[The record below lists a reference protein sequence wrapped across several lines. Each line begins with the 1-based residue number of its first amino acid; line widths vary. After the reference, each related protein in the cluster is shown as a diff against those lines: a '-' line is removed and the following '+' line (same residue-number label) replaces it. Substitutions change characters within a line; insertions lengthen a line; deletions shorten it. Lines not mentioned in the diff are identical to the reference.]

1 MRRNLAFL
9 ITAIVA
15 LMVLSGCSFR
25 PQIPTTN
32 TQFRADIK
40 DINLSKNWWEDFGDE
55 RLNLAIENAL
65 KNNSDLALALNNIEI
80 ARVNLGL
87 SRLEFAPNLSASGG
101 ATRANNLPKAP
112 NLNDD
117 SSYQAGLN
125 LSFELDLWGRIRN
138 AVRAKRAS
146 YEASIYDAQIARL
159 SVATNTA
166 IAYFTLASLE
176 EQRQILADSVAT
188 YERTLALRAKQL
200 KAGEIDAL
208 TYDQANSAL
217 ILAKSQLLSAQDSYE
232 KAQTALHLLCGS
244 GYDQILHTK
253 FVAHKLAKIPELPS
267 GVPSTY
273 LLMRPD
279 VALAAQNLLASNAL
293 VGSARANY
301 FPKISLTSSG
311 GYASMDFD
319 RLMISSA
326 STWSLAGSFAMPFI
340 DFGRTKSAVEIA
352 NLNQNASFIAY
363 DKALKNAFADV
374 ANALNSRK
382 FALEKARNLDELLSN
397 AHSQFNLA
405 QKRFSAGYASH
416 LDFLDAQRNLLSA
429 KLSKSSGDLEIAKAL
444 IGVYSAFGGG
454 FRVGEN
460 GEILGVKGGDIQNLL
475 DARKFH
481 APTKSASPF
490 ADL

>member
-1 MRRNLAFL
+1 MKFQLIKFSLIAVAIAFG
-9 ITAIVA
+9 
-15 LMVLSGCSFR
+15 GCSFR

-32 TQFRADIK
+32 TQFRADVK
-40 DINLSKNWWEDFGDE
+40 DVNLSKRWWEDFGDE
-55 RLNLAIENAL
+55 RLNLAIKNAL
-65 KNNSDLALALNNIEI
+65 KNNLDLALALNNIEI

-87 SRLEFAPNLSASGG
+87 SRLEFAPNLSASGV

-117 SSYQAGLN
+117 SSYQVGLN

-146 YEASIYDAQIARL
+146 YEGSIYDAQIARL

-188 YERTLALRAKQL
+188 YERTLALRARQL

-208 TYDQANSAL
+208 TYNQANFALNSA
-217 ILAKSQLLSAQDSYE
+217 KTQLLNVQDSYE

-244 GYDQILHTK
+244 GYDDILRTK
-253 FVAHKLAKIPELPS
+253 FSTHKLAKIPELPS

-311 GYASMDFD
+311 GYASMDFN

-326 STWSLAGSFAMPFI
+326 STWSLAGSFAMPLI

-363 DKALKNAFADV
+363 DNALKNAFAEV

-382 FALEKARNLDELLSN
+382 FALEKAQNLDELLSIAN
-397 AHSQFNLA
+397 AQFDIA
-405 QKRFSAGYASH
+405 QKRFNAGYVSH

-444 IGVYSAFGGG
+444 IGVYKAFGGG
-454 FRVGEN
+454 FRMGES
-460 GEILGVKGGDIQNLL
+460 GEILGANGGDAQKLL

>member
-1 MRRNLAFL
+1 MKFQLIKFSLIAVAIAF
-9 ITAIVA
+9 
-15 LMVLSGCSFR
+15 SGCSFH

-32 TQFRADIK
+32 TQFRADVK
-40 DINLSKNWWEDFGDE
+40 DVNLSKSWWEDFGDE

-65 KNNSDLALALNNIEI
+65 KNNLNLALALNNIEI

-117 SSYQAGLN
+117 SSYQVGLN

-146 YEASIYDAQIARL
+146 YEGSIYEAQIARL

-176 EQRQILADSVAT
+176 EQKQILADSVAT
-188 YERTLALRAKQL
+188 YERTLAIRAKQL

-208 TYDQANSAL
+208 TYNQANFALNSA
-217 ILAKSQLLSAQDSYE
+217 KTQLLNVQDSYE

-244 GYDQILHTK
+244 GYDDILRTK
-253 FVAHKLAKIPELPS
+253 FSTHKLAKIPELPS

-311 GYASMDFD
+311 GHASMDFD

-326 STWSLAGSFAMPFI
+326 STWSLAGSFAMPLI

-363 DKALKNAFADV
+363 DNALKNAFAEV

-382 FALEKARNLDELLSN
+382 FALEKAQNLDELLSIAN
-397 AHSQFNLA
+397 AQFDIA
-405 QKRFSAGYASH
+405 QKRFNAGYASH

-444 IGVYSAFGGG
+444 IGVYKAFGGG
-454 FRVGEN
+454 FRMGES
-460 GEILGVKGGDIQNLL
+460 GEILGANGGDAQKLL

-481 APTKSASPF
+481 APTKSSSPF

>member
-1 MRRNLAFL
+1 MKFQLIKFSLIAVAIAF
-9 ITAIVA
+9 
-15 LMVLSGCSFR
+15 SGCSFR

-32 TQFRADIK
+32 TQFRADVK
-40 DINLSKNWWEDFGDE
+40 DVNLSKSWWEDFGDE

-65 KNNSDLALALNNIEI
+65 KNNLNLALALNNIEI

-117 SSYQAGLN
+117 SSYQVGLN

-146 YEASIYDAQIARL
+146 YEGSIYDAQIARL

-188 YERTLALRAKQL
+188 YERTLAIRAKQL

-208 TYDQANSAL
+208 TYNQANFALNSA
-217 ILAKSQLLSAQDSYE
+217 KTQLLNVQDSYE

-244 GYDQILHTK
+244 GYDDILRTK
-253 FVAHKLAKIPELPS
+253 FSTHKLAKIPELPS

-326 STWSLAGSFAMPFI
+326 STWSLVGSFAMPLI

-363 DKALKNAFADV
+363 DNALKNAFAEV

-382 FALEKARNLDELLSN
+382 FALEKAQNLDELLSIAN
-397 AHSQFNLA
+397 AQFDIA
-405 QKRFSAGYASH
+405 QKRFNAGYASH
-416 LDFLDAQRNLLSA
+416 LDFLDAQRNLLSS

-444 IGVYSAFGGG
+444 IGVYKAFGGG
-454 FRVGEN
+454 FRMGES
-460 GEILGVKGGDIQNLL
+460 GEILGANGGDAQKLL